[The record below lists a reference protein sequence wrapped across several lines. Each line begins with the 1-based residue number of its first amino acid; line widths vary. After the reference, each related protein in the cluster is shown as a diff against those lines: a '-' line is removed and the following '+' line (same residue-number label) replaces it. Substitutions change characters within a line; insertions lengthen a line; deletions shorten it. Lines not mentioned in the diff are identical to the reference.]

1 MTANWPTA
9 RIRGQLDDVRAGQKQ
24 ISGGSRDTEPPSQA
38 PPATLA
44 QLPEW
49 AAAVHGEREALA
61 DGEVR
66 WTFTELAAEIASA
79 ARAAV
84 AHGIRPG
91 DRVAVWAPNSRRWIT
106 AALGAAGV
114 GAVLVPVNTRYKPA
128 EAADVIRRSGA
139 RVLFTERGFLGTDY
153 VAALHGSGE
162 DLGALASTVV
172 LRGGDATTADGRPV
186 HGRPVHEQPVH
197 EQPVHEQPVHDWAAY
212 LRAGDTV
219 PEVERLARLA
229 AVRPG
234 DLSDILY
241 TSGTTGRS
249 KGVMTTH
256 GQSVRL
262 YDSWSRLVTL
272 RPGDR
277 YLLVNPFF
285 HTFGYKA
292 GVLACL
298 LRGVTMLPEAVYDTD
313 RVLRRMADERVSC
326 LMGPPTV
333 FHGLIAHP
341 DRAAYDLSALRL
353 AGTGA
358 AAVPTSLVERIRTEL
373 GAPDVFTAYGLTE
386 SGGVVSVCPTDA
398 DAWTLAHTVG
408 PPLPD
413 TEVRITDPLGR
424 VLPSGEA
431 GEVQVRGYHVSTG
444 YLDDP
449 AATAEAVSAD
459 GWLRT
464 GDIGVLD
471 ARGYLAITDRLK
483 DMYVVGGF
491 NAYPAEVEQVLLT
504 HPAITDAA
512 VVGAPDERLGEV
524 CVAFVVT
531 TAPVTAA
538 ELTAWARE
546 RLANFKVPRR
556 FTTVAELP
564 RNAGG
569 KLRKAPLRRAARG
582 EPAATTGDGHA
593 LGGHASDRRAS
604 GEHASGGREE
614 RA

>member
-1 MTANWPTA
+1 MTSPRQTPQVPPPA
-9 RIRGQLDDVRAGQKQ
+9 
-24 ISGGSRDTEPPSQA
+24 PPSD
-38 PPATLA
+38 PPRTLA
-44 QLPEW
+44 RLPGY
-49 AAAVHGEREALA
+49 AADTYGPMEALA

-66 WTFTELAAEIASA
+66 WTFARLAAEIAA
-79 ARAAV
+79 AGRAAV
-84 AHGIRPG
+84 AHGILPG
-91 DRVAVWAPNSRRWIT
+91 DRVAVWAPNSRQWIT
-106 AALGAAGV
+106 AALGAVGV

-153 VAALHGSGE
+153 ARDLHASGE
-162 DLGALASTVV
+162 DLGSLASTVL
-172 LRGGDATTADGRPV
+172 LRGGSGP
-186 HGRPVHEQPVH
+186 ESF
-197 EQPVHEQPVHDWAAY
+197 EAY
-212 LRAGDTV
+212 LAAGEAV
-219 PEVERLARLA
+219 PEAERATRAAR
-229 AVRPG
+229 VRPE
-234 DLSDILY
+234 DLCDILY

-249 KGVMTTH
+249 KGVTTTH
-256 GQSVRL
+256 GQTVRL
-262 YDSWSRLVTL
+262 YASWSRLVTL

-298 LRGVTMLPEAVYDTD
+298 LRGVTMLPEALYDTD
-313 RVLRRMADERVSC
+313 RILARMAAERVTC

-333 FHGLIAHP
+333 FHGLIRHP
-341 DRAAYDLSALRL
+341 ERATHDLSALRL

-358 AAVPTSLVERIRTEL
+358 ASVPTSLVEEIRGEL

-398 DAWTLAHTVG
+398 DAWTVAHTVG
-408 PPLPD
+408 LPLPD

-424 VLPSGEA
+424 VLAAGEP
-431 GEVQVRGYHVSTG
+431 GEVQVRGYHVTPG

-449 AATAEAVSAD
+449 ASTADAVLPD

-464 GDIGVLD
+464 GDVGVLD
-471 ARGYLAITDRLK
+471 GRGYLSITDRLK

-491 NAYPAEVEQVLLT
+491 NAYPAEIENVLLT
-504 HPAITDAA
+504 HPAIVDAA

-524 CVAFVVT
+524 GVAYLVT
-531 TAPVTAA
+531 TAPVTATD
-538 ELTAWARE
+538 LTAWTRE

-556 FTTVAELP
+556 FTLLEELP

-569 KLRKAPLRRAARG
+569 KLLKTELRRAARG
-582 EPAATTGDGHA
+582 EST
-593 LGGHASDRRAS
+593 
-604 GEHASGGREE
+604 
-614 RA
+614 

>member
-1 MTANWPTA
+1 M
-9 RIRGQLDDVRAGQKQ
+9 
-24 ISGGSRDTEPPSQA
+24 PPPPPQ

-44 QLPEW
+44 RLPEY
-49 AAAVHGEREALA
+49 AAAAYGEREALA

-66 WTFTELAAEIASA
+66 WTFARLAAEISAA
-79 ARAAV
+79 ARAAI

-91 DRVAVWAPNSRRWIT
+91 DRVAIWAPNSRRWIT
-106 AALGAAGV
+106 AALGAVGA

-128 EAADVIRRSGA
+128 EAADIIRRSGS

-153 VAALHGSGE
+153 ARDLHASGE
-162 DLGALASTVV
+162 DLGALASTVI
-172 LRGGDATTADGRPV
+172 LRDGREADAADAADAEDAAAGPDGPPGTV
-186 HGRPVHEQPVH
+186 SWE
-197 EQPVHEQPVHDWAAY
+197 AY
-212 LRAGDTV
+212 LGAGEAVPDAERA
-219 PEVERLARLA
+219 ARAA
-229 AVRPG
+229 AVRPE

-256 GQSVRL
+256 GQAVRL
-262 YDSWSRLVTL
+262 YASWSGLVTL

-313 RVLRRMADERVSC
+313 RILHRMAAERVTC

-333 FHGLIAHP
+333 FHGLIRHP
-341 DRAAYDLSALRL
+341 ARAAHDLSALRL

-358 AAVPTSLVERIRTEL
+358 ASVPASLVEEIRTEL

-398 DAWTLAHTVG
+398 DARTLAHTVG
-408 PPLPD
+408 LPLPD
-413 TEVRITDPLGR
+413 TEVRITDPLGA
-424 VLPSGEA
+424 VLPAGEP
-431 GEVQVRGYHVSTG
+431 GEVQVRGYHVTPG

-449 AATAEAVSAD
+449 ASTAEAVLPG

-471 ARGYLAITDRLK
+471 GRGYLSITDRLK

-491 NAYPAEVEQVLLT
+491 NAYPAEVENVLLT

-524 CVAFVVT
+524 GVAYVVT
-531 TAPVTAA
+531 TGPVTSE
-538 ELTAWARE
+538 ELTAWTRE

-556 FTTVAELP
+556 FTRMDELP

-569 KLRKAPLRRAARG
+569 KLLKTELRRTARG
-582 EPAATTGDGHA
+582 ESA
-593 LGGHASDRRAS
+593 
-604 GEHASGGREE
+604 
-614 RA
+614 

>member
-1 MTANWPTA
+1 MPPPPAAPPTP
-9 RIRGQLDDVRAGQKQ
+9 V
-24 ISGGSRDTEPPSQA
+24 EPPTPGG
-38 PPATLA
+38 PPPPTTLA
-44 QLPEW
+44 RLPEY
-49 AAAVHGEREALA
+49 AAAAHGDREALA

-66 WTFTELAAEIASA
+66 WTFTRLAAEIAA
-79 ARAAV
+79 ATRAAI
-84 AHGIRPG
+84 AHGIRHG
-91 DRVAVWAPNSRRWIT
+91 DRVAIWAPNSRQWIA
-106 AALGAAGV
+106 AALGAVGA

-153 VAALHGSGE
+153 VHDLHASGE
-162 DLGALASTVV
+162 DLGALGSTVV
-172 LRGGDATTADGRPV
+172 LRGGSGPDSW
-186 HGRPVHEQPVH
+186 E
-197 EQPVHEQPVHDWAAY
+197 AY
-212 LRAGDTV
+212 LAGGESVT
-219 PEVERLARLA
+219 EAERLARA
-229 AVRPG
+229 DRVRPG

-256 GQSVRL
+256 GQTLRL
-262 YDSWSRLVTL
+262 YASWSELVTL

-292 GVLACL
+292 GILACL

-313 RVLRRMADERVSC
+313 RILTRMADERVTC

-333 FHGLIAHP
+333 FHGLIRHPELAAH
-341 DRAAYDLSALRL
+341 DLSALRL

-358 AAVPTSLVERIRTEL
+358 ASVPTALVEEIRTVL

-398 DAWTLAHTVG
+398 DARTVSRTVG
-408 PPLPD
+408 LPLPD
-413 TEVRITDPLGR
+413 TEVRIASPLGD
-424 VLPSGEA
+424 VLPTGQP
-431 GEVQVRGYHVSTG
+431 GEVQVRGYHVTPG

-449 AATAEAVSAD
+449 ASTAEAVLPG

-471 ARGYLAITDRLK
+471 DRGYLSITDRLK

-491 NAYPAEVEQVLLT
+491 NAYPAEVENVLLT
-504 HPAITDAA
+504 HPAVIDAA

-524 CVAFVVT
+524 GVAYVVT
-531 TAPVTAA
+531 AGPPVTAA
-538 ELTAWARE
+538 ELTSWSRE

-556 FTTVAELP
+556 FHLVAELP

-569 KLRKAPLRRAARG
+569 KLLKAQLRRAARG
-582 EPAATTGDGHA
+582 EGA
-593 LGGHASDRRAS
+593 
-604 GEHASGGREE
+604 
-614 RA
+614 

>member
-1 MTANWPTA
+1 MPPT
-9 RIRGQLDDVRAGQKQ
+9 
-24 ISGGSRDTEPPSQA
+24 PPPQ

-44 QLPEW
+44 RLPEY
-49 AAAVHGEREALA
+49 AASAYGEREALA

-66 WTFTELAAEIASA
+66 WTFARLAAEISAA
-79 ARAAV
+79 ARAAI

-91 DRVAVWAPNSRRWIT
+91 DRVAIWAPNSRRWIT
-106 AALGAAGV
+106 GALGAVGA

-139 RVLFTERGFLGTDY
+139 RVLLTERGFLGTDY
-153 VAALHGSGE
+153 ARDLHASGE
-162 DLGALASTVV
+162 DLGALASTVI
-172 LRGGDATTADGRPV
+172 LRDGGGHEGRDGSGDGSAPS
-186 HGRPVHEQPVH
+186 GTLS
-197 EQPVHEQPVHDWAAY
+197 WKAY
-212 LRAGDTV
+212 LSAGEDVPDAERA
-219 PEVERLARLA
+219 ARAA
-229 AVRPG
+229 AVRPE

-256 GQSVRL
+256 GQTLRL
-262 YDSWSRLVTL
+262 YASWSALVGL

-313 RVLRRMADERVSC
+313 RILRRMAAERVTC

-333 FHGLIAHP
+333 FHGLIRHP
-341 DRAAYDLSALRL
+341 DRAAHDLSALRL

-358 AAVPTSLVERIRTEL
+358 ASVPTSLVEEIRGEL

-408 PPLPD
+408 LPLPD
-413 TEVRITDPLGR
+413 TEVRITDPLGT
-424 VLPSGEA
+424 VLPAGEP
-431 GEVQVRGYHVSTG
+431 GEVQVRGYHVTPG

-449 AATAEAVSAD
+449 ASTAETVLPG

-471 ARGYLAITDRLK
+471 ERGYLAITDRLK

-491 NAYPAEVEQVLLT
+491 NAYPAEVENVLLT

-524 CVAFVVT
+524 GVAYVVT
-531 TAPVTAA
+531 TGPVTAD
-538 ELTAWARE
+538 ELTAWTRE

-556 FTTVAELP
+556 FTRLEELP

-569 KLRKAPLRRAARG
+569 KLLKTELRRTARG
-582 EPAATTGDGHA
+582 ESA
-593 LGGHASDRRAS
+593 
-604 GEHASGGREE
+604 
-614 RA
+614 

>member
-1 MTANWPTA
+1 M
-9 RIRGQLDDVRAGQKQ
+9 
-24 ISGGSRDTEPPSQA
+24 PPPPPPQPQQPQPQ

-44 QLPEW
+44 RLPEY
-49 AAAVHGEREALA
+49 AAAAYGEREALA

-66 WTFTELAAEIASA
+66 WTFARLAAEISAA
-79 ARAAV
+79 ARAAI

-91 DRVAVWAPNSRRWIT
+91 DRVAIWAPNSRRWIT
-106 AALGAAGV
+106 AALGAVGA

-128 EAADVIRRSGA
+128 EAADIIRRGGA

-153 VAALHGSGE
+153 ARDLHASGE
-162 DLGALASTVV
+162 HLGALTSTVI
-172 LRGGDATTADGRPV
+172 LRDGREG
-186 HGRPVHEQPVH
+186 GRGTDPGGPRRPGGPAIPGSPDGPPGTVSWE
-197 EQPVHEQPVHDWAAY
+197 AY
-212 LRAGDTV
+212 LHAGEAVPDAERA
-219 PEVERLARLA
+219 ARAA
-229 AVRPG
+229 AVRPE

-249 KGVMTTH
+249 KGVTTTH
-256 GQSVRL
+256 GQTLRL
-262 YDSWSRLVTL
+262 YASWSDLVTL

-313 RVLRRMADERVSC
+313 RILHRMAAERVTC

-333 FHGLIAHP
+333 FHGLIRHP
-341 DRAAYDLSALRL
+341 ARAAHDLSALRL

-358 AAVPTSLVERIRTEL
+358 ASVPTSLVEEIRGEL

-413 TEVRITDPLGR
+413 TEVRITDPLGT
-424 VLPSGEA
+424 VLPAGEP
-431 GEVQVRGYHVSTG
+431 GEVQVRGYHVTPG

-449 AATAEAVSAD
+449 AGTAEALLPG

-471 ARGYLAITDRLK
+471 GRGYLAITDRLK

-491 NAYPAEVEQVLLT
+491 NAYPAEVENVLLT

-524 CVAFVVT
+524 GVAYVVT
-531 TAPVTAA
+531 TGPVTSE
-538 ELTAWARE
+538 ELTAWTRE

-556 FTTVAELP
+556 FTRLEVLP

-569 KLRKAPLRRAARG
+569 KLLKTELRRTARG
-582 EPAATTGDGHA
+582 ESA
-593 LGGHASDRRAS
+593 
-604 GEHASGGREE
+604 
-614 RA
+614 

>member
-1 MTANWPTA
+1 M
-9 RIRGQLDDVRAGQKQ
+9 
-24 ISGGSRDTEPPSQA
+24 PPPPPPQS
-38 PPATLA
+38 PATLA
-44 QLPEW
+44 QLPAY
-49 AAAVHGEREALA
+49 AAAAYGDREALA

-66 WTFTELAAEIASA
+66 WTFARLAEEIGAS
-79 ARAAV
+79 ARAAL

-91 DRVAVWAPNSRRWIT
+91 DRVAVWAPNSRQWIT
-106 AALGAAGV
+106 AALGAVGI

-128 EAADVIRRSGA
+128 EAADIIRRSGA

-153 VAALHGSGE
+153 ARDLHASGE
-162 DLGALASTVV
+162 DLGSLASTVI
-172 LRGGDATTADGRPV
+172 LRGGDTRDPGDGPGVPGAPPGAPAVTAWD
-186 HGRPVHEQPVH
+186 
-197 EQPVHEQPVHDWAAY
+197 AY
-212 LRAGDTV
+212 LRAGESV
-219 PEVERLARLA
+219 PDAERAARAA
-229 AVRPG
+229 AVRPE
-234 DLSDILY
+234 DIADILY

-256 GQSVRL
+256 GQTVRL
-262 YDSWSRLVTL
+262 YSSWSGLVTL

-313 RVLRRMADERVSC
+313 RILHRMAAERVTC

-333 FHGLIAHP
+333 FHGLIRHP
-341 DRAAYDLSALRL
+341 DRAAHDLSALRL

-358 AAVPTSLVERIRTEL
+358 ASVPTSLVEEIRTAL

-386 SGGVVSVCPTDA
+386 SGGVVSVCPVDA
-398 DAWTLAHTVG
+398 DADTLAHTVG
-408 PPLPD
+408 LPLPD
-413 TEVRITDPLGR
+413 TEVRIAGPLGE
-424 VLPSGEA
+424 VLPAGEP
-431 GEVQVRGYHVSTG
+431 GEVQVRGYHVTPG

-449 AATAEAVSAD
+449 GSTADAVLPG

-471 ARGYLAITDRLK
+471 ARGYLSITDRLK

-491 NAYPAEVEQVLLT
+491 NAYPAEVENVLLT

-512 VVGAPDERLGEV
+512 VVGAPDERLGEIG
-524 CVAFVVT
+524 VAYVVT
-531 TAPVTAA
+531 TGPVTAA
-538 ELTAWARE
+538 ELTAWTRE

-556 FTTVAELP
+556 FTRLDELP

-569 KLRKAPLRRAARG
+569 KLLKTELRRAARG
-582 EPAATTGDGHA
+582 E
-593 LGGHASDRRAS
+593 SER
-604 GEHASGGREE
+604 GESA
-614 RA
+614 

>member
-1 MTANWPTA
+1 MP
-9 RIRGQLDDVRAGQKQ
+9 L
-24 ISGGSRDTEPPSQA
+24 PP
-38 PPATLA
+38 TLA
-44 QLPEW
+44 RLPEY
-49 AAAVHGEREALA
+49 AAAAYGEREALA

-66 WTFTELAAEIASA
+66 WTFARLAAEVAAA
-79 ARAAV
+79 ARAAI

-91 DRVAVWAPNSRRWIT
+91 DRVALWAPNSRRWIT
-106 AALGAAGV
+106 AALGAVGA

-153 VAALHGSGE
+153 AEALHTSGE

-172 LRGGDATTADGRPV
+172 LRDGRDAA
-186 HGRPVHEQPVH
+186 GGGAGSDGAGGSLSWE
-197 EQPVHEQPVHDWAAY
+197 AY
-212 LRAGDTV
+212 LGAGESVTEAERHARAD
-219 PEVERLARLA
+219 R
-229 AVRPG
+229 VRPE
-234 DLSDILY
+234 DLCDILY

-256 GQSVRL
+256 GQTIRL
-262 YDSWSRLVTL
+262 YASWSELVTL

-313 RVLRRMADERVSC
+313 RILARMAAERVTC

-333 FHGLIAHP
+333 FHGLIRHPALGAH
-341 DRAAYDLSALRL
+341 DLSALRL

-358 AAVPTSLVERIRTEL
+358 ASVPASLVEEIRGVL

-398 DAWTLAHTVG
+398 DARTVAHTVG
-408 PPLPD
+408 LPLPG
-413 TEVRITDPLGR
+413 TEVRIASPLGD
-424 VLPSGEA
+424 VLAAGEP
-431 GEVQVRGYHVSTG
+431 GEVQVRGYHVTPG

-449 AATAEAVSAD
+449 AATAEAVLPG

-471 ARGYLAITDRLK
+471 ARGYLSITDRLK

-491 NAYPAEVEQVLLT
+491 NAYPAEVESVLLT
-504 HPAITDAA
+504 HPAISDAA

-524 CVAFVVT
+524 GVAYVVAS
-531 TAPVTAA
+531 APVTAA
-538 ELTAWARE
+538 ELTAWSRE

-556 FTTVAELP
+556 FTLVPELP

-569 KLRKAPLRRAARG
+569 KLLKTELRRAARG
-582 EPAATTGDGHA
+582 ERT
-593 LGGHASDRRAS
+593 
-604 GEHASGGREE
+604 
-614 RA
+614 

>member
-1 MTANWPTA
+1 M
-9 RIRGQLDDVRAGQKQ
+9 
-24 ISGGSRDTEPPSQA
+24 PPPPPQ

-44 QLPEW
+44 RLPEY
-49 AAAVHGEREALA
+49 AAAAYGEREALA

-66 WTFTELAAEIASA
+66 WSFARLAAEVSAS
-79 ARAAV
+79 ARAAL

-91 DRVAVWAPNSRRWIT
+91 DRIALWAPNSRRWIT
-106 AALGAAGV
+106 AALGAVGV

-128 EAADVIRRSGA
+128 EAADIIRRSGA

-153 VAALHGSGE
+153 ARDLHASGE
-162 DLGALASTVV
+162 ELGALASTVI
-172 LRGGDATTADGRPV
+172 LRGGPAGAAQAAGPLDSADSMDAVDAVDATRSARTTGW
-186 HGRPVHEQPVH
+186 E
-197 EQPVHEQPVHDWAAY
+197 AY
-212 LRAGDTV
+212 LRAGEAV
-219 PEVERLARLA
+219 PDAERAARAA
-229 AVRPG
+229 AVRPE

-249 KGVMTTH
+249 KGVMSTH
-256 GQSVRL
+256 GQTVRL
-262 YDSWSRLVTL
+262 YASWSGLVGL

-285 HTFGYKA
+285 HAFGYKA
-292 GVLACL
+292 GILACL
-298 LRGVTMLPEAVYDTD
+298 LRGATMLPEAVYDTD
-313 RVLRRMADERVSC
+313 RILHRMAAERVSC

-333 FHGLIAHP
+333 FHGLIRHP
-341 DRAAYDLSALRL
+341 ARASHDLTALRL
-353 AGTGA
+353 VGTGA
-358 AAVPTSLVERIRTEL
+358 ASVPASLVEEIRTGL
-373 GAPDVFTAYGLTE
+373 GAPEVFTAYGLTE

-398 DAWTLAHTVG
+398 DAHTLAHTVG
-408 PPLPD
+408 LPLPD
-413 TEVRITDPLGR
+413 TEVRITGPLGA
-424 VLPSGEA
+424 VLPAGEP
-431 GEVQVRGYHVSTG
+431 GEVQVRGYHVTSG

-449 AATAEAVSAD
+449 AATADAVLPG

-471 ARGYLAITDRLK
+471 GRGYLAITDRLK

-491 NAYPAEVEQVLLT
+491 NAYPAEVENVLLT

-524 CVAFVVT
+524 GVAYVVT
-531 TAPVTAA
+531 TGPVGSE

-556 FTTVAELP
+556 FTRVEALP

-569 KLRKAPLRRAARG
+569 KLLKAELRRAARG
-582 EPAATTGDGHA
+582 ESPWEA
-593 LGGHASDRRAS
+593 
-604 GEHASGGREE
+604 
-614 RA
+614 

>member
-1 MTANWPTA
+1 M
-9 RIRGQLDDVRAGQKQ
+9 
-24 ISGGSRDTEPPSQA
+24 PPPPPQPRPEAQSK

-44 QLPEW
+44 RLPEY
-49 AAAVHGEREALA
+49 AAAAYGEREALA
-61 DGEVR
+61 DGEAR
-66 WTFTELAAEIASA
+66 WTFARLAAEISAA
-79 ARAAV
+79 ARAAI

-91 DRVAVWAPNSRRWIT
+91 DRVAIWAPNSRRWIT
-106 AALGAAGV
+106 AALGAVGA

-128 EAADVIRRSGA
+128 EAADVVRRSGA
-139 RVLFTERGFLGTDY
+139 RVLLTERGFLGTDY
-153 VAALHGSGE
+153 ARDLHASGE
-162 DLGALASTVV
+162 DLGALASTVI
-172 LRGGDATTADGRPV
+172 LRDGRGGRRDPGPDGPP
-186 HGRPVHEQPVH
+186 GALSWE
-197 EQPVHEQPVHDWAAY
+197 AY
-212 LRAGDTV
+212 LHAGEAV
-219 PEVERLARLA
+219 PEAERAARAA
-229 AVRPG
+229 AVRPE

-256 GQSVRL
+256 GQTVRL
-262 YDSWSRLVTL
+262 YASWSGLVGL

-313 RVLRRMADERVSC
+313 RILHRMAAERVTC

-333 FHGLIAHP
+333 FHGLIRHP
-341 DRAAYDLSALRL
+341 ARAAHDLSALRL

-358 AAVPTSLVERIRTEL
+358 ASVPASLVEEIRGEL
-373 GAPDVFTAYGLTE
+373 GVPDVFTAYGLTE

-398 DAWTLAHTVG
+398 DARTLAHTVG
-408 PPLPD
+408 LPLPD
-413 TEVRITDPLGR
+413 TEVRITDPLGT
-424 VLPSGEA
+424 VLPAGEP
-431 GEVQVRGYHVSTG
+431 GEVQVRGYHVTPG

-449 AATAEAVSAD
+449 ASTAEAVLPG

-471 ARGYLAITDRLK
+471 GRGYLAITDRLK

-491 NAYPAEVEQVLLT
+491 NAYPAEVENVLLT

-524 CVAFVVT
+524 GVAYVVT
-531 TAPVTAA
+531 TGPVTPE
-538 ELTAWARE
+538 ELTAWTRE

-556 FTTVAELP
+556 FTLLEELP

-569 KLRKAPLRRAARG
+569 KLLKTELRRTARG
-582 EPAATTGDGHA
+582 ESA
-593 LGGHASDRRAS
+593 
-604 GEHASGGREE
+604 
-614 RA
+614 

>member
-1 MTANWPTA
+1 M
-9 RIRGQLDDVRAGQKQ
+9 
-24 ISGGSRDTEPPSQA
+24 PPPPPRSEAQPQPQPQ

-44 QLPEW
+44 RLPAY
-49 AAAVHGEREALA
+49 AAAAYGEREALA

-66 WTFTELAAEIASA
+66 WTFARLAAEISAA
-79 ARAAV
+79 ARAAI
-84 AHGIRPG
+84 AHGVRPG

-106 AALGAAGV
+106 AALGAVGA

-128 EAADVIRRSGA
+128 EAADIIRRSGA
-139 RVLFTERGFLGTDY
+139 RVLLTERGFLGTDY
-153 VAALHGSGE
+153 ARDLHASGE
-162 DLGALASTVV
+162 DLGALASTVI
-172 LRGGDATTADGRPV
+172 LRDEHEGHEGRRRRGG
-186 HGRPVHEQPVH
+186 HEDTGPGGPPGSVSW
-197 EQPVHEQPVHDWAAY
+197 EAY
-212 LRAGDTV
+212 LRAGEAV
-219 PEVERLARLA
+219 PDAERAARA
-229 AVRPG
+229 GAVRPD

-256 GQSVRL
+256 GQTLRL
-262 YDSWSRLVTL
+262 YASWSGLVGL

-313 RVLRRMADERVSC
+313 RILRRMAAERVTC

-333 FHGLIAHP
+333 FHGLIRHP
-341 DRAAYDLSALRL
+341 ARAAHDLSALRL

-358 AAVPTSLVERIRTEL
+358 ASVPTSLVEKIRGEL
-373 GAPDVFTAYGLTE
+373 GAPEVFTAYGLTE

-413 TEVRITDPLGR
+413 TAVRITDPLGA
-424 VLPSGEA
+424 VLPAGEP
-431 GEVQVRGYHVSTG
+431 GEVQVRGYHVTPG

-449 AATAEAVSAD
+449 ASTAEAVLPG

-471 ARGYLAITDRLK
+471 GRGYLAITDRLK

-491 NAYPAEVEQVLLT
+491 NAYPAEVENVLLT

-524 CVAFVVT
+524 GVAYVVT
-531 TAPVTAA
+531 TGPVTSA
-538 ELTAWARE
+538 ELTAWTRE

-556 FTTVAELP
+556 FTRLEELP

-569 KLRKAPLRRAARG
+569 KLLKTELRRTARG
-582 EPAATTGDGHA
+582 ESA
-593 LGGHASDRRAS
+593 
-604 GEHASGGREE
+604 
-614 RA
+614 

>member
-1 MTANWPTA
+1 MSSPRQTP
-9 RIRGQLDDVRAGQKQ
+9 QH
-24 ISGGSRDTEPPSQA
+24 PA

-44 QLPEW
+44 RLPAF
-49 AAAVHGEREALA
+49 AAAAYGDLEALA

-66 WTFTELAAEIASA
+66 WTFARLDAEIAGA

-84 AHGIRPG
+84 ALGVRPG
-91 DRVAVWAPNSRRWIT
+91 DRVALWAPNSRQWIT
-106 AALGAAGV
+106 AALGAVGV

-153 VAALHGSGE
+153 VEALHGSGE
-162 DLGALASTVV
+162 DLGALAATVV
-172 LRGGDATTADGRPV
+172 LRDAGAGTPPAGEPARSSV
-186 HGRPVHEQPVH
+186 HSWE
-197 EQPVHEQPVHDWAAY
+197 AY
-212 LRAGDTV
+212 LRAGERV
-219 PEVERLARLA
+219 PERERLARLA
-229 AVRPG
+229 AVRPT

-313 RVLRRMADERVSC
+313 RILHRMATERVSC

-333 FHGLIAHP
+333 FHGLLEHP
-341 DRAAYDLSALRL
+341 GRAAHDLSALRL

-358 AAVPTSLVERIRTEL
+358 ATVPTALVERIRGEL

-398 DAWTLAHTVG
+398 DAMTLAHTVG
-408 PPLPD
+408 LPLPD

-424 VLPSGEA
+424 VLPAGEP
-431 GEVQVRGYHVSTG
+431 GEVQVRGYHVTTG

-449 AATAEAVSAD
+449 ASTAEAVLAD

-491 NAYPAEVEQVLLT
+491 NAYPAEVENVLLT

-524 CVAFVVT
+524 GVAFVVT
-531 TAPVTAA
+531 TEPVTAA
-538 ELTAWARE
+538 QLTAWTRE

-569 KLRKAPLRRAARG
+569 KLQKAPLRRAARG
-582 EPAATTGDGHA
+582 E
-593 LGGHASDRRAS
+593 
-604 GEHASGGREE
+604 REE
-614 RA
+614 RS

>member
-1 MTANWPTA
+1 M
-9 RIRGQLDDVRAGQKQ
+9 
-24 ISGGSRDTEPPSQA
+24 SGPRQTPQVLPPL
-38 PPATLA
+38 PPQQPP
-44 QLPEW
+44 QLPLPASLAGLPGY
-49 AAAVHGEREALA
+49 AAAAYGEREALA

-66 WTFTELAAEIASA
+66 WTFARLAEETAAS
-79 ARAAV
+79 ARAAL

-91 DRVAVWAPNSRRWIT
+91 DRVAIWAPNSRHWIT
-106 AALGAAGV
+106 AALGAVGV

-128 EAADVIRRSGA
+128 EAADIIRRSGA

-153 VAALHGSGE
+153 ARDLHASGE
-162 DLGALASTVV
+162 DLGALASTVI
-172 LRGGDATTADGRPV
+172 LRGAAEGAGGPPATGWD
-186 HGRPVHEQPVH
+186 
-197 EQPVHEQPVHDWAAY
+197 AY
-212 LRAGDTV
+212 LLAGSAVPDAERA
-219 PEVERLARLA
+219 ARAA
-229 AVRPG
+229 AVRPE
-234 DLSDILY
+234 DISDILY

-256 GQSVRL
+256 GQTVRL
-262 YDSWSRLVTL
+262 YASWSGLVTL

-298 LRGVTMLPEAVYDTD
+298 LRGVTMLPEAVYDAD
-313 RVLRRMADERVSC
+313 RILHRMAAERVTC

-333 FHGLIAHP
+333 FHGLIRHP
-341 DRAAYDLSALRL
+341 QRAAHDLSALRL

-358 AAVPTSLVERIRTEL
+358 ASVPTSLVEEIRAEL

-398 DAWTLAHTVG
+398 DARTLAHTVG
-408 PPLPD
+408 LPLPD
-413 TEVRITDPLGR
+413 TEVRIAGPLGE
-424 VLPSGEA
+424 VLPAGEP
-431 GEVQVRGYHVSTG
+431 GEVQVRGYHVTPG

-449 AATAEAVSAD
+449 ASTADAVLPG

-491 NAYPAEVEQVLLT
+491 NAYPAEVENVLLT

-512 VVGAPDERLGEV
+512 VVGAPDERLGEIG
-524 CVAFVVT
+524 VAYVVT
-531 TAPVTAA
+531 TGPVTAA
-538 ELTAWARE
+538 ELTAWTRE

-556 FTTVAELP
+556 FTLLDELP

-569 KLRKAPLRRAARG
+569 KLQKTQLRRAARG
-582 EPAATTGDGHA
+582 ESA
-593 LGGHASDRRAS
+593 
-604 GEHASGGREE
+604 
-614 RA
+614 

>member
-1 MTANWPTA
+1 MPT
-9 RIRGQLDDVRAGQKQ
+9 
-24 ISGGSRDTEPPSQA
+24 PPPPQ

-44 QLPEW
+44 RLPEY
-49 AAAVHGEREALA
+49 AAAAYGEAEALA

-66 WTFTELAAEIASA
+66 WTFTRLAAEIGAA

-91 DRVAVWAPNSRRWIT
+91 DRVAIWAPNSRRWIT
-106 AALGAAGV
+106 AALGAVGV

-128 EAADVIRRSGA
+128 EAADIIRRSGA
-139 RVLFTERGFLGTDY
+139 RALFTERGFLGTDY
-153 VAALHGSGE
+153 ARDLHASGE
-162 DLGALASTVV
+162 DLGALASTVI
-172 LRGGDATTADGRPV
+172 LRGGDEGDHAPGDGTPTATTG
-186 HGRPVHEQPVH
+186 
-197 EQPVHEQPVHDWAAY
+197 WAAY
-212 LRAGDTV
+212 LRAGGSV
-219 PEVERLARLA
+219 SEEERAARAA
-229 AVRPG
+229 AVRPE

-241 TSGTTGRS
+241 TSGTTGRP

-256 GQSVRL
+256 GQTVRL
-262 YDSWSRLVTL
+262 YASWSGLVGL

-298 LRGVTMLPEAVYDTD
+298 LRGAAMLPEAVYDTD
-313 RVLRRMADERVSC
+313 RVLARMAAERVTC

-333 FHGLIAHP
+333 FHGLLRHP
-341 DRAAYDLSALRL
+341 HRTSYDLTALRL

-358 AAVPTSLVERIRTEL
+358 ASVPTSLVEEIRAEL
-373 GAPDVFTAYGLTE
+373 GAPEVFTAYGLTE

-398 DAWTLAHTVG
+398 DAETLATTVG
-408 PPLPD
+408 LPLPG
-413 TEVRITDPLGR
+413 TEVRITDPLGA
-424 VLPSGEA
+424 VLAAGEA
-431 GEVQVRGYHVSTG
+431 GEVQVRGYHVTPG

-449 AATAEAVSAD
+449 ASTAEAVLPG

-471 ARGYLAITDRLK
+471 GRGYLSITDRLK

-491 NAYPAEVEQVLLT
+491 NAYPAEVENVLLT

-524 CVAFVVT
+524 GVAYVVT
-531 TAPVTAA
+531 TGPVAPE

-556 FTTVAELP
+556 FTRVEALP

-569 KLRKAPLRRAARG
+569 KLLKTELRRAARG
-582 EPAATTGDGHA
+582 EST
-593 LGGHASDRRAS
+593 
-604 GEHASGGREE
+604 
-614 RA
+614 

>member
-1 MTANWPTA
+1 M
-9 RIRGQLDDVRAGQKQ
+9 
-24 ISGGSRDTEPPSQA
+24 PPPPPQPRPEA
-38 PPATLA
+38 QPQPPATLA
-44 QLPEW
+44 RLPEY
-49 AAAVHGEREALA
+49 AAAAYGEREALA

-66 WTFTELAAEIASA
+66 WTFARLAAEISAA
-79 ARAAV
+79 ARAAI

-91 DRVAVWAPNSRRWIT
+91 DRVAIWAPNSRRWIT
-106 AALGAAGV
+106 AALGAVGA

-139 RVLFTERGFLGTDY
+139 RVLLTERGFLGTDY
-153 VAALHGSGE
+153 ARDLHASGE
-162 DLGALASTVV
+162 DLGALASTVI
-172 LRGGDATTADGRPV
+172 LRDGRGGRGGTGGPDGPP
-186 HGRPVHEQPVH
+186 GTLSWE
-197 EQPVHEQPVHDWAAY
+197 AY
-212 LRAGDTV
+212 LHAGEAV
-219 PEVERLARLA
+219 PEAERAARAA
-229 AVRPG
+229 AVRPE

-256 GQSVRL
+256 GQTVGL
-262 YDSWSRLVTL
+262 YASWSGLVGL

-313 RVLRRMADERVSC
+313 RILHRMAAERVTC

-333 FHGLIAHP
+333 FHGLIRHP
-341 DRAAYDLSALRL
+341 ARAAHDLSALRL

-358 AAVPTSLVERIRTEL
+358 ASVPTSLVEEIRGEL
-373 GAPDVFTAYGLTE
+373 GAPEVFTAYGLTE

-398 DAWTLAHTVG
+398 DARTLAHTVG
-408 PPLPD
+408 LPLPD
-413 TEVRITDPLGR
+413 TEVRITDPLGA
-424 VLPSGEA
+424 VLPAGEP
-431 GEVQVRGYHVSTG
+431 GEVQVRGYHITPG

-449 AATAEAVSAD
+449 ASTAETVLPG

-471 ARGYLAITDRLK
+471 GRGYLAITDRLK

-491 NAYPAEVEQVLLT
+491 NAYPAEVENVLLT

-524 CVAFVVT
+524 GVAYVVT
-531 TAPVTAA
+531 TGPVTPE
-538 ELTAWARE
+538 ELTAWTRE

-556 FTTVAELP
+556 FTLLEELP

-569 KLRKAPLRRAARG
+569 KLLKTELRRTARG
-582 EPAATTGDGHA
+582 EST
-593 LGGHASDRRAS
+593 
-604 GEHASGGREE
+604 
-614 RA
+614 